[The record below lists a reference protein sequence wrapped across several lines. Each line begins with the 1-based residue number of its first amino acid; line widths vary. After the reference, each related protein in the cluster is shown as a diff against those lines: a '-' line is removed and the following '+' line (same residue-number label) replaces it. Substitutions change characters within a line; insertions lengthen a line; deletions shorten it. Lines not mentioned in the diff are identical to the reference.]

1 MPLAWAFTRIMQSG
15 VCRYLKN
22 VGEVNSPRFFLSI
35 SPYRAMSI
43 TNLNIMNM
51 RTKLFLMLFA
61 LLVMAGTSYAHV
73 EPLHVD
79 GRYLKNPNGDIVTLH
94 GWIGPGNI
102 YWDQTAH
109 EDYESIVKA
118 SKLTVDSILA
128 VGYKMDCVRVHF
140 GYGAYGTVDP
150 LDFDAS
156 VRCFEEYLLPM
167 IDYLNEKDI
176 YVLLMCD
183 CDVDDA
189 LRTERKVGESWQQ
202 RLLKYWDYASSHPR
216 IKNNPG
222 VMFELSNELPIT
234 TSATWPSA
242 TCGRKREDL
251 SPSRPTAWR

>member
-1 MPLAWAFTRIMQSG
+1 
-15 VCRYLKN
+15 
-22 VGEVNSPRFFLSI
+22 
-35 SPYRAMSI
+35 
-43 TNLNIMNM
+43 
-51 RTKLFLMLFA
+51 MLFA
-61 LLVMAGTSYAHV
+61 LLVMAGTSYAHDL

-79 GRYLKNPNGDIVTLH
+79 GRYLKNPKGDIVTLH

-140 GYGAYGTVDP
+140 GFGAYGTVDP
-150 LDFDAS
+150 LDFDGS
-156 VRCFEEYLLPM
+156 VRCFEEYFLPM

-242 TCGRKREDL
+242 TCGRKKAGP

>member
-1 MPLAWAFTRIMQSG
+1 
-15 VCRYLKN
+15 
-22 VGEVNSPRFFLSI
+22 
-35 SPYRAMSI
+35 MSI

-61 LLVMAGTSYAHV
+61 LLVMAGTSYAHDL

-94 GWIGPGNI
+94 GWITNWKNLYEG
-102 YWDQTAH
+102 YYDQVL
-109 EDYESIVKA
+109 DYEA
-118 SKLTVDSILA
+118 HLAAWKLSTDSILA
-128 VGYKMDCVRVHF
+128 AGYKLDYARLHF
-140 GYGAYGTVDP
+140 GCYNP
-150 LDFDAS
+150 SDFDGF
-156 VRCFEEYLLPM
+156 VQRGDFENLILPM
-167 IDYLNEKDI
+167 VDYLNSKGI

-183 CDVDDA
+183 CDYGDA